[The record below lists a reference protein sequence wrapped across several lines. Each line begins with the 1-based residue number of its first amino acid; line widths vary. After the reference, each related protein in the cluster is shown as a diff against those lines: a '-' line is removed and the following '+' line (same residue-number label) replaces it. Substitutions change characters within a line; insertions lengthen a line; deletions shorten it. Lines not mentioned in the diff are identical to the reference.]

1 MKWKVQMLKYE
12 GISICFNIRYLLLM
26 NLIILFILLH
36 RSNVLNTV
44 MIPLLQFLHETK
56 SYFFLDVYPYFPWA
70 ANPAHISLDY
80 ALLKGKTRYT
90 DPGNGLIYTNLLD
103 QMLDSVTIA
112 MTKLGFPD
120 IRVLIS
126 ETGWPNAGDI
136 EQPGA
141 NIQNAATYNRNL
153 VRKITAKPPIGTPA
167 RPGIVIPTFLFA
179 LYNENQKGGPG
190 TERNWGLLRP
200 DGTPVYDIDL
210 LGKRPLSE
218 YVPLP
223 MARNNVPYRGK
234 VWCVVARGA
243 NLLELRAALA
253 FACRES
259 NGTCDALAPRRECY
273 EPVSLFWHAS
283 YAFSSYWAKFRSRG
297 ATCYF
302 NGLAQQTTKNPSE
315 FYLPNSTIFRK

>member
-1 MKWKVQMLKYE
+1 MLKYE

-153 VRKITAKPPIGTPA
+153 
-167 RPGIVIPTFLFA
+167 
-179 LYNENQKGGPG
+179 
-190 TERNWGLLRP
+190 
-200 DGTPVYDIDL
+200 
-210 LGKRPLSE
+210 
-218 YVPLP
+218 
-223 MARNNVPYRGK
+223 
-234 VWCVVARGA
+234 
-243 NLLELRAALA
+243 
-253 FACRES
+253 ACTQDNS
-259 NGTCDALAPRRECY
+259 
-273 EPVSLFWHAS
+273 
-283 YAFSSYWAKFRSRG
+283 K
-297 ATCYF
+297 
-302 NGLAQQTTKNPSE
+302 TTHWDPS
-315 FYLPNSTIFRK
+315 